1 MLSRYSHLKYSREPL
16 LSDKILLSHTLIH
29 VTSFQ
34 CAKYM
39 EEDRP
44 LQVLHSAAGW
54 YIGAACERR
63 GPLSRDSEEYYPSE
77 RDAQLALV
85 NQSWT
90 QRMDP

>member
-39 EEDRP
+39 EEDQP

-63 GPLSRDSEEYYPSE
+63 GPLSRDSDEYYPSE
-77 RDAQLALV
+77 AAAQEALT

-90 QRMDP
+90 QRLDP